1 MDTTRLDLNLLA
13 TLEALLLEQNV
24 TKAAS
29 RLHLSQP
36 AVSAQLSRLR
46 AIFDDPL
53 LIPARRG
60 MTPTV
65 KALELLP
72 PLRAALNQVRT
83 TLASHRDFDPAQAE
97 LTLGIAATDYLQAV
111 VIMPLVIRLRREA
124 PGMRIAIHNLD
135 PQQLAKQMEGGT
147 LDLALLSPKCA
158 PPGLHARH
166 LFDER
171 YVLVGRRDHPQL
183 RAGISLEEYARLE
196 HVVVSLDG
204 GGFATPVDDALQ
216 SSGYRRRVVL
226 SAASFLLVPEILARS
241 DFVALLP
248 ERLVCEHGDSLR
260 QIEMPSL
267 ADDFAVGMVWHERTH
282 GHPGQRWL
290 RDVIAAMVGMS

>member
-60 MTPTV
+60 MTPTA

-72 PLRAALNQVRT
+72 ALRAALNQVRT
-83 TLASHRDFDPAQAE
+83 TLVSHRDFDPAQAE
-97 LTLGIAATDYLQAV
+97 ITVGIAATDYLQAV

-124 PGMRIAIHNLD
+124 PGLRIAIHNLD
-135 PQQLAKQMEGGT
+135 PQQLEKQMAGGV
-147 LDLALLSPKCA
+147 LDVALLSPKIA

-171 YVLVGRRDHPQL
+171 YVLAGRRDHPQL
-183 RAGISLEEYARLE
+183 RAGISLDVYARLE

-216 SSGYRRRVVL
+216 ARGYHRQVVL

-248 ERLVCEHGDSLR
+248 ERLVRHHGETLQSVD
-260 QIEMPSL
+260 IAGL
-267 ADDFAVGMVWHERTH
+267 AEDFAVGMVWHERSH

-290 RDVIAAMVGMS
+290 RETLAALVQT